1 MNFDIEDVL
10 KFNIKDIK
18 SWSNRHDVKVGA
30 EGYFFNKISDLHD
43 IEHIEYSKIE
53 RINDNQANCFS
64 STAFY
69 GSFSFFLPLNAV
81 KKIEAKSKYRPF
93 KSIRELTE
101 IVYNKGRKFR
111 DNISVGSILWVRS
124 KGDENFHQN
133 ILITSLGYRGYNN
146 LISINGKSMQEW
158 LDNFELRA
166 HQEWVPFGVQ
176 KND

>member
-1 MNFDIEDVL
+1 MN
-10 KFNIKDIK
+10 KN
-18 SWSNRHDVKVGA
+18 
-30 EGYFFNKISDLHD
+30 
-43 IEHIEYSKIE
+43 
-53 RINDNQANCFS
+53 
-64 STAFY
+64 
-69 GSFSFFLPLNAV
+69 
-81 KKIEAKSKYRPF
+81 YRPF

-101 IVYNKGRKFR
+101 IVYNKGRRFR